1 MTTDPAKLIEIMG
14 WIGAIE
20 VLLAYGL
27 ISMNKV
33 DSKSLFF
40 QLLNLTGGIL
50 LIVYTIHLKSYA
62 SAFVNIVWVLVA
74 IISIYKIKSDK

>member
-1 MTTDPAKLIEIMG
+1 MLNDPAKLIELMG
-14 WIGAIE
+14 WVGAIE

-40 QLLNLTGGIL
+40 QLLNLTGGLL
-50 LIVYTIHLKSYA
+50 LIVYTVSLKSYA

-74 IISIYKIKSDK
+74 IIAIYKIKK

>member
-1 MTTDPAKLIEIMG
+1 MLNDPAKLIELMG
-14 WIGAIE
+14 WVGAIE

-27 ISMNKV
+27 ISLNKV

-40 QLLNLTGGIL
+40 QLLNLTGGLL
-50 LIVYTIHLKSYA
+50 LIVYTLSLKSYA

-74 IISIYKIKSDK
+74 IISIYKIKK

>member
-1 MTTDPAKLIEIMG
+1 MFTNTEQIIEIMG
-14 WIGAIE
+14 WVGAFE

-33 DSKSLFF
+33 TGKSLFF
-40 QLLNLTGGIL
+40 QLLNLTGGLL
-50 LIVYTIHLKSYA
+50 LIVYTLALKSYA

-74 IISIYKIKSDK
+74 LVSIYKIKK

>member
-1 MTTDPAKLIEIMG
+1 MLEDPAKLIEIMG

-27 ISMNKV
+27 ISLNKV
-33 DSKSLFF
+33 ESKSLFF
-40 QLLNLTGGIL
+40 QLLNLTGGLL
-50 LIVYTIHLKSYA
+50 LIVYTLHLKSYA

-74 IISIYKIKSDK
+74 VVSIYRIKK

>member
-1 MTTDPAKLIEIMG
+1 MLNDPAKIIEIMG
-14 WIGAIE
+14 WVGAIE

-40 QLLNLTGGIL
+40 QLLNLTGGL
-50 LIVYTIHLKSYA
+50 MLIVYTLFLKSYA

-74 IISIYKIKSDK
+74 VISIYKIKKD

>member
-1 MTTDPAKLIEIMG
+1 MLNDPAKLIELMG
-14 WIGAIE
+14 WVGAIE

-27 ISMNKV
+27 ISLNKV

-40 QLLNLTGGIL
+40 QLLNLTGGLL
-50 LIVYTIHLKSYA
+50 LIVYTLSLKSYA

-74 IISIYKIKSDK
+74 IISIYRIKK

>member
-1 MTTDPAKLIEIMG
+1 MLEDPAKLIEIMG

-27 ISMNKV
+27 ISLNKV

-40 QLLNLTGGIL
+40 QLLNLTGGLL
-50 LIVYTIHLKSYA
+50 LIVYTLHLKSYA

-74 IISIYKIKSDK
+74 VVSIYRIKK

>member
-1 MTTDPAKLIEIMG
+1 MINDPAKIIEIMG

-40 QLLNLTGGIL
+40 QLLNLTGGL
-50 LIVYTIHLKSYA
+50 FLIVYTLFLKSYA

-74 IISIYKIKSDK
+74 VISIYKIKKD